1 MNRANLHTAATG
13 QALLAAAEELAAA
26 GGLEAISVRTAAAR
40 AGTTTR
46 AVYSL
51 FGSKD
56 GLVDGLAARAYRVIE
71 RELDEHPRTDD
82 PVEDLVLFAVDRFR
96 PFVLE
101 HTVLFR
107 IAFQRLVPDLRV
119 SDELLDARRRSM
131 LRFRERLQRLQDRG
145 LLGDK
150 TIQQATFEYNA
161 MCQGLAN
168 IELGGNIVRA
178 FPEGGEDA
186 VWRAAFST
194 LVRAF
199 REPSGLPL
207 SRAHSG

>member
-1 MNRANLHTAATG
+1 MQRANLHTAATG
-13 QALLAAAEELAAA
+13 QALLDAAEEIAA
-26 GGLEAISVRTAAAR
+26 GNGLEAVSVRAVAAR
-40 AGTTTR
+40 AATTTR

-56 GLVDGLAARAYRVIE
+56 GLVDGLAARAYKVIE
-71 RELDEHPRTDD
+71 NALDDHPRTDD
-82 PVEDLVLFAVDRFR
+82 PVEDLVRFAIDGFR

-119 SDELLDARRRSM
+119 TDELLDARRRTM
-131 LRFRERLQRLQDRG
+131 RRFAERLQRLQDRG

-150 TIQQATFEYNA
+150 SIQQATFEYNA

-168 IELGGNIVRA
+168 IELGGNTVRV
-178 FPEGGEDA
+178 FPEGREED
-186 VWRAAFST
+186 VWRTAFST
-194 LVRAF
+194 LVRSF
-199 REPSGLPL
+199 GVVVDQDT
-207 SRAHSG
+207 RAYGS